1 MERIKRV
8 MGHLALLGGVML
20 LISASSPGLQ
30 AGFVDHVEF
39 ECDAVVEVF
48 GEPKLGEP
56 FEVEFRFTPL
66 AEIKHERGVPD
77 SAYLR
82 AREEGVSYVGGD
94 TLWVGLLETGQT
106 YSMRA
111 TFVCNAEIRFRV
123 KGLVR
128 AREVVGI
135 VGPPGA
141 TTAAFGGTCSRLL
154 DFRVNPPPDGFSFDS
169 YDAVMTDSGVVVL
182 DSMPWNQR
190 HWVDPEEVNRRR
202 WERLKAQES
211 ESDIPR
217 TRHPGGGKQKISFR
231 TNEVTLTLEK
241 LLALDTILL
250 YWKGFNL
257 ISLGEQIRNL
267 KILNDSSFRLD
278 RSGSGSFRL
287 DVLQPDSTLEIQL
300 DDSTYVLP
308 VRYLYEWELSGRVS
322 YVDNDSTIQLSK
334 YVIVE
339 LYEWDDEWGGYL
351 FSLAENT
358 TEQG

>member
-1 MERIKRV
+1 MV
-8 MGHLALLGGVML
+8 WLGGAML
-20 LISASSPGLQ
+20 LITASSPGLQ

-48 GEPKLGEP
+48 GEPELGEP

-82 AREEGVSYVGGD
+82 VREEGVSYVGGD

-123 KGLVR
+123 KGSIR
-128 AREVVGI
+128 AWEVLGI
-135 VGPPGA
+135 IGPPGA
-141 TTAAFGGTCSRLL
+141 TTAAGAGTCSRLL
-154 DFRVNPPPDGFSFDS
+154 DFRVNPLPDGVSFDG
-169 YDAVMTDSGVVVL
+169 YVAVMTDSGVLVHDTVW
-182 DSMPWNQR
+182 DIKYV
-190 HWVDPEEVNRRR
+190 VDPEEVNRRR

-217 TRHPGGGKQKISFR
+217 TRHPGGGKQKVTFR

-250 YWKGFNL
+250 YRKGFNL
-257 ISLGEQIRNL
+257 ISLGEQIRSL

-308 VRYLYEWELSGRVS
+308 VRYIYLWELSGRVS
-322 YVDNDSTIQLSK
+322 YVDNNSTIQLSK
-334 YVIVE
+334 YVIV
-339 LYEWDDEWGGYL
+339 L
-351 FSLAENT
+351 
-358 TEQG
+358 